1 MYEQMCYKKSYLKQV
16 IVRIDF
22 AGPIAQL
29 EKTVP
34 PKIINSIVKYFP
46 IVEPAD
52 VVMQEIAFD
61 GAGVK
66 HSQIASK
73 QWNYFSKDRLQQ
85 LTLAAQNVFVV
96 YNSYNKYEDIRDQ
109 FSAVIDVL
117 GKAFP
122 ETKASRFG
130 IRYINQIDIEVDDP
144 TVWSQYIDRRLLTSR
159 SFFGEGDAITRLISI
174 SEIKYDDMNVVFQYG
189 MPNPDHPAQIKRP
202 LFIIDL
208 DASVAQAHELAEAIG
223 YMDAGHSRIQALFER
238 SITDALRE
246 KMDAKPVQQ

>member
-1 MYEQMCYKKSYLKQV
+1 MHEQIYYKKSYLKQV
-16 IVRIDF
+16 IARIDF
-22 AGPIAQL
+22 TSPIAQL
-29 EKTVP
+29 EKAVP
-34 PKIINSIVKYFP
+34 SKIINSIIKYFP

-61 GAGVK
+61 GAAVK
-66 HSQIASK
+66 HSQTASK

-109 FSAVIDVL
+109 FNAVIDVM

-144 TVWSQYIDRRLLTSR
+144 TVWKKYIDPRLLASR
-159 SFFGEGDAITRLISI
+159 DFFDEGDAIARLISI

-189 MPNPDHPAQIKRP
+189 MPNPDHPAPIKRP
-202 LFIIDL
+202 LFILDL
-208 DASVAQAHELAEAIG
+208 DASVSQAHELAEAIS
-223 YMDAGHSRIQALFER
+223 YMDLGHAKIQAIFER
-238 SITDALRE
+238 SITDELRK
-246 KMDAKPVQQ
+246 KMDVKPVQQ